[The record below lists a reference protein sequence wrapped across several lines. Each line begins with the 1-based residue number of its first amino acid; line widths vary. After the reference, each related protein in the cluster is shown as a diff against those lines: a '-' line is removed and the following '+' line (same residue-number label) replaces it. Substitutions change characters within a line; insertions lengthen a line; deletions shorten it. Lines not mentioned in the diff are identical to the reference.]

1 MMIIIQGTAKRTE
14 NINTGFIH
22 GDNYILRKDYKGK
35 TILFRSFGG
44 YTNYKPI
51 YKEIFKK

>member
-1 MMIIIQGTAKRTE
+1 MIIIQGTAKRTE

-35 TILFRSFGG
+35 TIFRSFGG
-44 YTNYKPI
+44 YTNFYKPI
-51 YKEIFKK
+51 YKEIFKR